1 MEAIASAAQA
11 EMTGSAT
18 SSELCIEGCRVDRE
32 GIWIKLARVHD
43 ELWLENGAVCEPG
56 LFIAALEKSRCGAD
70 LFTFAQALPEL
81 EPRFHYH
88 TEWDNISVAN
98 TTDFA
103 AWWSSVP
110 QESRKNV
117 RRSQRRGVT
126 VELVELDHALVRGI
140 KVIYDETPVRQGR
153 RFRHYQKTLDAIES
167 ENSSYLDRAQFIGAF
182 FDGQLIGFI
191 KMVRVGS
198 TARIMQ
204 IISLNAHYDKR
215 PTNAL
220 LAKAIETCAQRGLS
234 HLIYGQHVYDNKVDS
249 SVTEFKRRNG
259 FNQVLLPRYYVPLS
273 QKGRLALS
281 LGLHRGLKEKLP
293 PGVRDTLLAVRTAIY
308 QRMASPRSSV

>member
-1 MEAIASAAQA
+1 MEALAGVAQA
-11 EMTGSAT
+11 NMTRSAT
-18 SSELCIEGCRVDRE
+18 SSELCIEGRRVDRE
-32 GIWIKLARVHD
+32 GIWFKLARVHD
-43 ELWLENGAVCEPG
+43 ELWLEGGAVPEPER
-56 LFIAALEKSRCGAD
+56 FIAALKQSRCSVD
-70 LFTFAQALPEL
+70 LFTFAQALPETQL
-81 EPRFHYH
+81 RYSYH

-98 TTDFA
+98 TSDFE

-117 RRSQRRGVT
+117 RRSQRWGVT
-126 VELVELDHALVRGI
+126 VELVALDDALVRGI

-153 RFRHYQKTLDAIES
+153 HFRHYQKTMEAIKR
-167 ENSSYLDRAQFIGAF
+167 ENSSYVDRAQFIGAF

-191 KMVRVGS
+191 KMVRVGP

-220 LAKAIETCAQRGLS
+220 LAKAVGTCAQRGIS

-249 SVTEFKRRNG
+249 SVTEFKKRNG
-259 FNQVLLPRYYVPLS
+259 FNQVLLPRYYIPLN

-281 LGLHRGLKEKLP
+281 LGMHRGLKERLP
-293 PGVRDTLLAVRTAIY
+293 SGLRDALLAARTAIY
-308 QRMASPRSSV
+308 QRIANPQ